1 MTELEQLVLDA
12 YKQGLVDAQET
23 IAATFEVLGK
33 PDTNEAK
40 VLTEIA
46 GIIRKFDLLQG
57 KDEAPQHL
65 LETPN
70 GE

>member
-12 YKQGLVDAQET
+12 YKQGLVDAQE
-23 IAATFEVLGK
+23 IISGTFEALGK

-40 VLTEIA
+40 VLREIA

-57 KDEAPQHL
+57 REELPERFKDTTDAE
-65 LETPN
+65 
-70 GE
+70 